1 VVTDNKITDLTLFN
15 EKGESRTIGI
25 GLGVSY
31 YPMLKKNAEGWI
43 TIDSL
48 PGNIVEIRWKY
59 EGKAV
64 SLKAGKKISIVYP
77 SVDLHYLVII
87 YYQEGQPYAAPANA
101 AVYKSDGAILRALSP
116 PPFKAP
122 LVIEKLAFRKLP
134 NPPLNLSYEG
144 ALWFNHVCWMKN
156 EKGQLVTAVEIG
168 FDREWME
175 YRELNPET
183 GEFGGCL
190 SSGRL

>member
-1 VVTDNKITDLTLFN
+1 VITDNKMTDLTLFN

-25 GLGVSY
+25 GLGVNY
-31 YPMLKKNAEGWI
+31 FPVLKKNAEGWS

-48 PGNIVEIRWKY
+48 PGDITGVRWKY
-59 EGKAV
+59 EGNEV
-64 SLKAGKKISIVYP
+64 SLKAKKNISIVYP
-77 SVDLHYLVII
+77 SADLHYLVII

-101 AVYKSDGAILRALSP
+101 VIYKGDGTIHKVLSP
-116 PPFKAP
+116 PPFKSS
-122 LVIEKLAFRKLP
+122 LVVEKLAFHKLP
-134 NPPLNLSYEG
+134 NPPVNLSYKG

-156 EKGQLVTAVEIG
+156 EKGQLVTAIEIG

-183 GEFGGCL
+183 GEFGEYL